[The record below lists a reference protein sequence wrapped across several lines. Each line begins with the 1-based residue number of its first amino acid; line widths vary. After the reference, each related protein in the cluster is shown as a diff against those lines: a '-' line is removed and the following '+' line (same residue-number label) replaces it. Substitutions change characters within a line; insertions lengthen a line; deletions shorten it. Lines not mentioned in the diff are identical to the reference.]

1 MLTTLTQKLAG
12 VFKKVR
18 GWGSLT
24 EGNIKEGIREI
35 RLALLE
41 ADVSYKVVKSFI
53 DKVTEEAKGEKV
65 LKSLTPSQQ
74 FTKIVHDNLVELLGG
89 APADLGIKSGGISV
103 IMVVGLQGSGKTTTC
118 TKLAQWVEQNF
129 GKKPLVVAADPYRP
143 AAVEQLVLLCRKSQI
158 AVFNRENARPPEIC
172 AEALRHAKENSFG
185 AVIIDT
191 AGRLEIDE
199 TMMEELVEIKKR
211 IDPHE
216 ILLVADA
223 ATGQV
228 AVTVAQGFHERIG
241 ITGIILSRMDS
252 DARGGAALSMSYV
265 TGRTVSFIGTGEKVE
280 DFERFYPDRIA
291 SRILEM
297 GDVVT
302 LVEKV
307 KQEIDV
313 EKAKKLEKKIKKATF
328 DLNDFLD
335 QLKQLK
341 KMGPLENILELIPGV
356 PKKANIQF
364 DETQLV
370 KTEAIINSMTPKERE
385 HYKIINGSRRKRIAL
400 GSGTNVYDVNRLL
413 NSFSQM
419 KKMMKKMGKGGRGG
433 GQRGFMPTSFMNRP

>member
-1 MLTTLTQKLAG
+1 VLTTLTQKLAG

-24 EGNIKEGIREI
+24 ESNIKEGIRDI

-74 FTKIVHDNLVELLGG
+74 FTKVVHDNLVELLGG
-89 APADLGIKSGGISV
+89 VPADLGIKSGGISV

-118 TKLAQWVEQNF
+118 TKLARWVEHNYN
-129 GKKPLVVAADPYRP
+129 KKPLVVAADPYRP
-143 AAVEQLVLLCRKSQI
+143 AAVEQLTLLGSKSGI
-158 AVFNRENARPPEIC
+158 AVFRKENKCPPEIC
-172 AEALRHAKENSFG
+172 VEALRYASENSFG

-199 TMMEELVEIKKR
+199 TMMDELVEIKKQVK
-211 IDPHE
+211 PQE

-241 ITGIILSRMDS
+241 ITGIVLSRMDS
-252 DARGGAALSMSYV
+252 DARGGAALSMSYI
-265 TGRTVSFIGTGEKVE
+265 TGRTVSFIGTGEKIE

-307 KQEIDV
+307 QQEVDV
-313 EKAKKLEKKIKKATF
+313 ERAKKLEKKIKKATF

-341 KMGPLENILELIPGV
+341 KMGPLENILDLIPGV

-364 DETQLV
+364 DESQLV
-370 KTEAIINSMTPKERE
+370 RTEAIINSMTPKERE

-400 GSGTNVYDVNRLL
+400 GSGTNVYEVNRLL

-419 KKMMKKMGKGGRGG
+419 KKMMKKMGKGGGRRGN
-433 GQRGFMPTSFMNRP
+433 MLSSFMNRP

>member
-1 MLTTLTQKLAG
+1 VLTTLTQKLAG

-18 GWGSLT
+18 GWGSLS
-24 EGNIKEGIREI
+24 EANIKEGIRDI
-35 RLALLE
+35 RLTLLE
-41 ADVSYKVVKSFI
+41 ADVSYKVVKLFI
-53 DKVTEEAKGEKV
+53 ERVTEEAMGEKV

-74 FTKIVHDNLVELLGG
+74 FIKVVHDSLVELLGG
-89 APADLGIKSGGISV
+89 VPADLGIKSGGISV

-118 TKLAQWVEQNF
+118 TKLARWVETNYS
-129 GKKPLVVAADPYRP
+129 KKPLVVAADPYRP
-143 AAVEQLVLLCRKSQI
+143 AAAEQLALLGGKSGI
-158 AVFNRENARPPEIC
+158 AVFRKENARPPEIC
-172 AEALRHAKENSFG
+172 MEALRYARENSFG
-185 AVIIDT
+185 TVIIDT

-199 TMMEELVEIKKR
+199 TMMNELVEIKKR
-211 IDPHE
+211 INPQE

-228 AVTVAQGFHERIG
+228 AVTVAQGFHERLG

-252 DARGGAALSMSYV
+252 DARGGAALSMSYI
-265 TGRTVSFIGTGEKVE
+265 TGKTVSFIGTGEKTE

-307 KQEIDV
+307 QQEVDV

-364 DETQLV
+364 DEQELV

-419 KKMMKKMGKGGRGG
+419 KKMMKKMGKGGGRRGN
-433 GQRGFMPTSFMNRP
+433 MLSSFMNQP

>member
-1 MLTTLTQKLAG
+1 VLTTLTQKLAG

-24 EGNIKEGIREI
+24 ESNIKEGIRDI

-74 FTKIVHDNLVELLGG
+74 FTKVVHDNLVELLGG
-89 APADLGIKSGGISV
+89 VPADLGIKSGGISV

-118 TKLAQWVEQNF
+118 TKLARWVEHNYN
-129 GKKPLVVAADPYRP
+129 KKPLVVAADPYRP
-143 AAVEQLVLLCRKSQI
+143 AAVEQLTLLGSKSGI
-158 AVFNRENARPPEIC
+158 AVFGKENKCPPEIC
-172 AEALRHAKENSFG
+172 VEALRYASENSFG

-199 TMMEELVEIKKR
+199 TMMDELVEIKKQVK
-211 IDPHE
+211 PHE

-252 DARGGAALSMSYV
+252 DARGGAALSMSYI
-265 TGRTVSFIGTGEKVE
+265 TGRTVSFIGTGEKIE

-307 KQEIDV
+307 QQEVDV
-313 EKAKKLEKKIKKATF
+313 ERAKKLEKKIKKATF

-341 KMGPLENILELIPGV
+341 KMGPLENILDLIPGV

-364 DETQLV
+364 DESQLV

-419 KKMMKKMGKGGRGG
+419 KKMMKKMGKGGGRRGN
-433 GQRGFMPTSFMNRP
+433 MLSSFMNRP

>member
-1 MLTTLTQKLAG
+1 VLTTLTEKLTG

-24 EGNIKEGIREI
+24 EGNIKEGLRDI

-41 ADVSYKVVKSFI
+41 ADVNYKVVKTFI
-53 DKVTEEAKGEKV
+53 DRVTEEAMGEKV
-65 LKSLTPSQQ
+65 LKSITPSQQ
-74 FTKIVHDNLVELLGG
+74 FTKVVHDSLVELLGSV
-89 APADLGIKSGGISV
+89 PAELGIKSGGISV
-103 IMVVGLQGSGKTTTC
+103 IMTVGLQGSGKTTTC
-118 TKLAQWVEQNF
+118 TKLARWVENNYN
-129 GKKPLVVAADPYRP
+129 KKPLVVAADPYRP
-143 AAVEQLVLLCRKSQI
+143 AAAEQLALLGGKSGIEVFRK
-158 AVFNRENARPPEIC
+158 ENARPPEIC
-172 AEALRHAKENSFG
+172 VDALRYARDNSFG

-199 TMMEELVEIKKR
+199 TMMDELVEIKKQ

-228 AVTVAQGFHERIG
+228 AVNVAQGFHERLG

-252 DARGGAALSMSYV
+252 DARGGAALSMSYI
-265 TGRTVSFIGTGEKVE
+265 TGRTVSFIGTGEKTE
-280 DFERFYPDRIA
+280 DFERFHPDRIA

-307 KQEIDV
+307 QQEVDV
-313 EKAKKLEKKIKKATF
+313 EEAKKLERKIKKATF

-341 KMGPLENILELIPGV
+341 KMGPLENLLDLIPGI

-364 DETQLV
+364 DGAELV
-370 KTEAIINSMTPKERE
+370 KTEAIINSMTPRERA

-419 KKMMKKMGKGGRGG
+419 KKMMKKMGKGGGRRGN
-433 GQRGFMPTSFMNRP
+433 MLSSFMNQQ